1 MLGLKLRAEAATGE
15 TFDSAHLNL
24 YRSGADHV
32 SWHTDE
38 DIELYGN
45 EPAIASLSFGA
56 TREFVLR
63 RMEGEP
69 YTGSWK
75 PAQPEE
81 GEELEISPLKGAA
94 RPVPLR
100 KSGR

>member
-1 MLGLKLRAEAATGE
+1 MLGLKLRAEAPTGE

-81 GEELEISPLKGAA
+81 GEELLSKEQ
-94 RPVPLR
+94 R
-100 KSGR
+100 GRCR